1 MALGGCACRPPH
13 AQREGRANWSF
24 ERAGRGWRAPG
35 RAEMGTWK
43 PCRCVVLSGLALGW
57 ARQGEAS
64 EGRGRGQR
72 AGKRALE
79 LPSRGASHG
88 PQPRSGQQSVV
99 SPSQAVMSRV
109 AGGCHLMSM
118 A

>member
-1 MALGGCACRPPH
+1 MPW
-13 AQREGRANWSF
+13 EGRDGNLEALSL
-24 ERAGRGWRAPG
+24 R
-35 RAEMGTWK
+35 
-43 PCRCVVLSGLALGW
+43 RCVWSGAGLGRDKARLA
-57 ARQGEAS
+57 
-64 EGRGRGQR
+64 GQR
-72 AGKRALE
+72 AEAEGKRAGKQALE